1 MNGNGMIT
9 EERVGRILLKGRTV
23 DAPDR
28 GVTHF

>member
-23 DAPDR
+23 DAPDL
-28 GVTHF
+28 V